1 MELKDHILMTRIDNR
16 LVHGQV
22 GVTWT
27 MTLGANVLVVIDET
41 AAHDVLQQKLMRT
54 VARSSGAD
62 IRFFTVDEFV
72 KVFPNVSENQWLYL
86 IVHDPLPI
94 VELLKAG
101 IPIQSVNVGNMHFS
115 KGKMA
120 LNRKVYVDEADLEAL
135 RIIESFNVSIFIQDV
150 PGSVSE
156 KLSGLNEV
164 KFNLR

>member
-27 MTLGANVLVVIDET
+27 MTLGANVIVVIDEA

-54 VARSSGAD
+54 VARSSGA
-62 IRFFTVDEFV
+62 
-72 KVFPNVSENQWLYL
+72 VFPNVSENQRLYL

-94 VELLKAG
+94 VDLLKAG
-101 IPIQSVNVGNMHFS
+101 IPIQSVNVGNMHFA

-156 KLSGLNEV
+156 KLSGLDEV
-164 KFNLR
+164 KFVLR